1 MDRGYLDF
9 RRLFQMHQ
17 AGAFFV
23 IRANSLEAENTALA
37 DLACVS
43 PASDGDNLYFEGC
56 NVHVRNGNGTTNT
69 HNGYGNPIVGYD
81 EADQSGLVRCS
92 NGVDDEV
99 ACEDASEIWDRNQKT
114 GSHYLMIGR
123 GHSYAQFGGLVSG
136 RRHFVNGPEASV
148 SGGFENT
155 ASGLQSS
162 ISGGEFNL
170 AGGGSSVS
178 GGFLREAPDPNNW
191 AAGDLLEAN

>member
-81 EADQSGLVRCS
+81 EADQSGLVPEVSPQIGAPGRFMAVAHHGRSQPIGRPPRCS
-92 NGVDDEV
+92 
-99 ACEDASEIWDRNQKT
+99 
-114 GSHYLMIGR
+114 
-123 GHSYAQFGGLVSG
+123 
-136 RRHFVNGPEASV
+136 P
-148 SGGFENT
+148 T
-155 ASGLQSS
+155 A
-162 ISGGEFNL
+162 
-170 AGGGSSVS
+170 A
-178 GGFLREAPDPNNW
+178 
-191 AAGDLLEAN
+191 